1 VELSLKSEY
10 AILAMLELANNFA
23 IDQPP
28 LQIRQIATQQNIPD
42 RYLEQLLAALKRQ
55 GLVKSQRG
63 AKGGYILSRAPW
75 EISLL
80 EIIRGIEGYDP
91 ISEKNSKSGNESA
104 SLSVMLEVWEA
115 AQKSA
120 SNVLDG
126 CTLKDLCDRQRQR
139 QIATTMY
146 YI

>member
-1 VELSLKSEY
+1 MELSLKSEY
-10 AILAMLELANNFA
+10 AILAMLELASNFA
-23 IDQPP
+23 LDQP
-28 LQIRQIATQQNIPD
+28 LQIRQIAHQQNIPD
-42 RYLEQLLAALKRQ
+42 RYLEQLLATLKRQ

-63 AKGGYILSRAPW
+63 SKGGYILAREPW

-80 EIIRGIEGYDP
+80 EIIRGIEGHDP
-91 ISEKNSKSGNESA
+91 ISKKTYKANHESA
-104 SLSVMLEVWEA
+104 SVSVIREAWET
-115 AQKSA
+115 AQKAA
-120 SNVLDG
+120 SDVLDG

>member
-1 VELSLKSEY
+1 MELSLKSEY
-10 AILAMLELANNFA
+10 AILAMLELANHFA
-23 IDQPP
+23 LDQP
-28 LQIRQIATQQNIPD
+28 LQIRQIANQQNIPD
-42 RYLEQLLAALKRQ
+42 RYLEQLLATLKRQ

-63 AKGGYILSRAPW
+63 AKGGYILAREPW

-80 EIIRGIEGYDP
+80 EIIRGIEGHDP
-91 ISEKNSKSGNESA
+91 IAEKSSKSGQESA
-104 SLSVMLEVWEA
+104 SLSVIYEVWEA

-120 SNVLDG
+120 SSVLDG

>member
-1 VELSLKSEY
+1 MELSLKSEY
-10 AILAMLELANNFA
+10 AILAMLELANHFA
-23 IDQPP
+23 LDQP
-28 LQIRQIATQQNIPD
+28 LQIRQIANQQNIPD
-42 RYLEQLLAALKRQ
+42 RYLEQLLATLKRQ

-63 AKGGYILSRAPW
+63 AKGGYILAREPW

-80 EIIRGIEGYDP
+80 EIIRGIEGHDP
-91 ISEKNSKSGNESA
+91 IAEKSSKSGQESA
-104 SLSVMLEVWEA
+104 SLSVIHEVWET

-120 SNVLDG
+120 SSVLDG
-126 CTLKDLCDRQRQR
+126 CTLMDLCDRQRQR

>member
-1 VELSLKSEY
+1 MKLSLKSEY
-10 AILAMLELANNFA
+10 AILAMLELAHNYA
-23 IDQPP
+23 IDQP
-28 LQIRQIATQQNIPD
+28 LQIRQIANQQNIPD
-42 RYLEQLLAALKRQ
+42 RYLEQLLATLKRQ

-63 AKGGYILSRAPW
+63 SKGGYILARQPR

-91 ISEKNSKSGNESA
+91 IAENSSQSGNESA
-104 SLSVMLEVWEA
+104 SLSVIHEVWESSQKA
-115 AQKSA
+115 ASQ
-120 SNVLDG
+120 VLNS
-126 CTLKDLCDRQRQR
+126 CSLKDLCDRQRQR

>member
-1 VELSLKSEY
+1 MELSLKSEY

-23 IDQPP
+23 IDQP

-42 RYLEQLLAALKRQ
+42 RYLEQLLATLKRQ

-91 ISEKNSKSGNESA
+91 ISEKNSKSGTESA
-104 SLSVMLEVWEA
+104 SLSVILEVWEA

>member
-10 AILAMLELANNFA
+10 AILAMLELADHFA
-23 IDQPP
+23 IDQP
-28 LQIRQIATQQNIPD
+28 LQIRQIANQRNIPD
-42 RYLEQLLAALKRQ
+42 RYLEQLLATLKRQ

-63 AKGGYILSRAPW
+63 AKGGYILAREPRQ
-75 EISLL
+75 ISLL
-80 EIIRGIEGYDP
+80 EIVHGIEGYDP
-91 ISEKNSKSGNESA
+91 TAAKSGKSNNENSA
-104 SLSVMLEVWEA
+104 LSVIYEVWEE
-115 AQKSA
+115 AQKAA

-139 QIATTMY
+139 QLVTTMY

>member
-1 VELSLKSEY
+1 
-10 AILAMLELANNFA
+10 MLELANNFA

-104 SLSVMLEVWEA
+104 SLSVILEVWEA

>member
-1 VELSLKSEY
+1 
-10 AILAMLELANNFA
+10 
-23 IDQPP
+23 
-28 LQIRQIATQQNIPD
+28 
-42 RYLEQLLAALKRQ
+42 LEQLLATLKRQ

-63 AKGGYILSRAPW
+63 AKGGYILSREPW

-91 ISEKNSKSGNESA
+91 IAEKSSKSGNESA
-104 SLSVMLEVWEA
+104 SLSVIHEVWET
-115 AQKSA
+115 AQKAA

-139 QIATTMY
+139 QMATTMY

>member
-1 VELSLKSEY
+1 MELSLKSEY
-10 AILAMLELANNFA
+10 AILAMLELANHFA
-23 IDQPP
+23 IEQP
-28 LQIRQIATQQNIPD
+28 LQIRQIANQQNIPD
-42 RYLEQLLAALKRQ
+42 RYLEQLLATLKRQ

-63 AKGGYILSRAPW
+63 AKGGYILARDPW

-91 ISEKNSKSGNESA
+91 IAEKSSKSGNESA
-104 SLSVMLEVWEA
+104 SLSVIHEVWEA

>member
-1 VELSLKSEY
+1 MELSLKSEY

>member
-10 AILAMLELANNFA
+10 AILAMLELANHFA
-23 IDQPP
+23 IDQP

-42 RYLEQLLAALKRQ
+42 RYLEQLLATLKRQ

-63 AKGGYILSRAPW
+63 AKGGYILARDPW

-91 ISEKNSKSGNESA
+91 IADKSSKSGNESA
-104 SLSVMLEVWEA
+104 SLSVIREAWET
-115 AQKSA
+115 AQKAA

>member
-10 AILAMLELANNFA
+10 AILAMLELANHFA
-23 IDQPP
+23 LDQP
-28 LQIRQIATQQNIPD
+28 LQIRQIAVQQNIPD
-42 RYLEQLLAALKRQ
+42 RYLEQLLATLKRQ

-63 AKGGYILSRAPW
+63 AKGGYILARNPW
-75 EISLL
+75 EISVL
-80 EIIRGIEGYDP
+80 EVVRGIEGYDAIAEP
-91 ISEKNSKSGNESA
+91 NHKSINTSA
-104 SLSVMLEVWEA
+104 SLSVIHEIWEA
-115 AQKSA
+115 SQKAA
-120 SNVLDG
+120 SNVLDS

>member
-104 SLSVMLEVWEA
+104 SLSVILEVWEA